1 MAPLARV
8 APIAATARRSSTPFW
23 GRWKEYERTFGVTLL
38 ATKPEAG
45 LGLHQSVRNYE
56 NTIGRALVGKPP
68 LPRAVYDTLIAEM
81 PSRQPRH
88 AAPLLT
94 SACAR
99 RVLGIVPGEMRYY
112 DIYPPLVKSDL
123 RYPLAQGKRM
133 TLEAVKPLGA
143 DYAAA
148 MARGFDGR
156 WMDAYPRPRKN
167 PGAHMAGSAYDVHPY
182 VLMNYAE
189 NYESVTTL
197 AHEWG
202 HAMHSLPDPTR
213 RSPTSP
219 RTTRSSSRRSPS
231 P

>member
-1 MAPLARV
+1 M
-8 APIAATARRSSTPFW
+8 
-23 GRWKEYERTFGVTLL
+23 
-38 ATKPEAG
+38 
-45 LGLHQSVRNYE
+45 
-56 NTIGRALVGKPP
+56 
-68 LPRAVYDTLIAEM
+68 
-81 PSRQPRH
+81 
-88 AAPLLT
+88 
-94 SACAR
+94 
-99 RVLGIVPGEMRYY
+99 LGIVPGEMRYY

-202 HAMHSLPDPTR
+202 HAMHSYLIQQGAALRHLGLRDLRRGDRLTLNEALLLGRTPGGARKPTR
-213 RSPTSP
+213 NASSTWAPRSKACAPPSSA
-219 RTTRSSSRRSPS
+219 RRCSRSSSGKCMRAWTGANPSPANRSPRLTGKS
-231 P
+231 CAATTARPKAW